1 MSSGDD
7 RALLGRTIAG
17 KFLVES
23 FIGGG
28 AMGKVYRARH
38 LALEKTVAVKV
49 MHRELS
55 TDGTFAARFHREAK
69 AASRLDH
76 PNSIRVL
83 DFGEEP
89 DGRLFIAM
97 DYLDGRDLLEVI
109 NEEWP
114 LSTARTVDILAQALS
129 AL

>member
-7 RALLGRTIAG
+7 RALVGRTIAG
-17 KFLVES
+17 KFLVDS

-28 AMGKVYRARH
+28 AMGKGYRARH
-38 LALEKTVAVKV
+38 LAPEKTVAGKV
-49 MHRELS
+49 MHRELWS
-55 TDGTFAARFHREAK
+55 DGTFAARFHREAK

-89 DGRLFIAM
+89 DGLLYLAM
-97 DYLDGRDLLEVI
+97 EYVDGRDL
-109 NEEWP
+109 
-114 LSTARTVDILAQALS
+114 
-129 AL
+129 